1 MENIDKNFFL
11 CEKCQNTCSCAAWFR
26 LIVHWAWWP
35 LMTGAITQPDER
47 LSWRGPE
54 TGQTDRARGH
64 LQVEK
69 FCSVPPVAGMKPS
82 GPSGHHY
89 WGMVRGA
96 DHFRFLFT
104 VLLVCFLPHW
114 CKVRKTF
121 NATKIRRFFLLCVF
135 SSFCLHLWL
144 YLDVSCRSRALGP
157 DISEPNS
164 DGYEH

>member
-1 MENIDKNFFL
+1 MWQTGQTVESLHPVLCTCLLMENIDKNFFL

-82 GPSGHHY
+82 GPSEHHY
-89 WGMVRGA
+89 WRMVGGPTTSGFCSR
-96 DHFRFLFT
+96 
-104 VLLVCFLPHW
+104 CSW
-114 CKVRKTF
+114 S
-121 NATKIRRFFLLCVF
+121 VF
-135 SSFCLHLWL
+135 CHTGVKWGKHLTQQ
-144 YLDVSCRSRALGP
+144 R
-157 DISEPNS
+157 
-164 DGYEH
+164 